1 MRTITIISAEIIT
14 KKQSLTKALKALDAD
29 QTSQQNKDKVDELK
43 KEIATLDAERE
54 DLKKSKKL
62 EADETNAIK
71 KKLDDEA
78 KDIAKKA
85 KKKQDAEDEARKA
98 EEVSKFMAVTHHEL
112 IEQHDIVQIIGT
124 DGFYIKQD
132 ENLVPRTF
140 TQLHRDIFSFKNK
153 ADENIFF
160 DVMRSEDRNYNW
172 ATFDFHNTKTRYFN
186 LAQNVEKTW
195 LQIGA
200 YDGLLTEYKCPTAID
215 ILMTSLSAGNSKA
228 RLHLEECIIRKRRH
242 PGDYRI
248 PSLLAYGQGGAG
260 RNEFVTD
267 LLSII
272 FKNSTKVTN
281 FKTLVDNPFML
292 LGQVVVL
299 CDETIS
305 SQSSYDKFKA
315 IAGNKEILMKKLFE
329 DVYSVPNVMWLFIVG
344 NGLNGPLAISNDS
357 TTRRLSAIKYSR
369 DLLQWL
375 GDYLEEPFV
384 GDDEQV
390 SRFNEVWAQMKK
402 DDFTDAKV
410 GEWLNY
416 LNAKFPLDRPVPAYH
431 EEDFDDMVNAHKTP
445 IETVID
451 SVLVMDYSRKPQA
464 ITFATLYEI
473 YKLTLKEKFGG
484 RKDQGVHKFYGSLKA
499 IAERGMIPGWS
510 YKQRQFWKVN
520 GRRFEAPSMINED
533 VAGTI
538 NGEVDDSIYITT
550 SENGNYTKLAQWQY
564 HDDTVGVAT
573 GPVRKFTNTR
583 DF

>member
-1 MRTITIISAEIIT
+1 MRTITIISAEITT
-14 KKQSLTKALKALDAD
+14 KKQALTKALKALDAD
-29 QTSQQNKDKVDELK
+29 LTSQQNKDKVDDLK
-43 KEIATLDAERE
+43 KQIVALDAERE
-54 DLKKSKKL
+54 AL
-62 EADETNAIK
+62 
-71 KKLDDEA
+71 
-78 KDIAKKA
+78 KKA
-85 KKKQDAEDEARKA
+85 KKQAVDEDQARAA
-98 EEVSKFMAVTHHEL
+98 EEVSKFMAITHHEL

-124 DGFYIKQD
+124 DSFYIKQD

-160 DVMRSEDRNYNW
+160 DVMRSQNKNYNW

-200 YDGLLTEYKCPTAID
+200 FEGLLTEYVCPPAID
-215 ILMTSLSAGNSKA
+215 ILMTSLSAGNPKA

-242 PGDYRI
+242 PGDYKI

-292 LGQVVVL
+292 LGMVIVL

-375 GDYLEEPFV
+375 GDYLGEEFI
-384 GDDEQV
+384 GNDEQV
-390 SRFNEVWAQMKK
+390 SKFNEIWSQMKK
-402 DDFTDAKV
+402 DDFTDEKV
-410 GEWLNY
+410 GLWLNY
-416 LNAKFPLDRPVPAYH
+416 LNAKFPVDRVVPAYH
-431 EEDFDDMVNAHKTP
+431 EEDFDDMVKAHKTP

-451 SVLVMDYSRKPQA
+451 SVLVEDYSRKPQA

-484 RKDQGVHKFYGSLKA
+484 RKDQGIHKFYGSLKSL
-499 IAERGMIPGWS
+499 AERGQIPSWS

-520 GRRFEAPSMINED
+520 GRRIEAPSMIQNH
-533 VAGTI
+533 VTGTI
-538 NGEVDDSIYITT
+538 NGEVDESIYITT
-550 SENGNYTKLAQWQY
+550 SEHGNYTKLAQWNY
-564 HDDTVGVAT
+564 HDDEPGASTGVI
-573 GPVRKFTNTR
+573 RKFTNLR
-583 DF
+583 EF